1 MPPEEKAMTRNAAL
15 AIIAVILGAMILMWV
30 LKIAFKLILL
40 GVVAVIAV
48 AVYHAVKRRIG
59 GPRA

>member
-1 MPPEEKAMTRNAAL
+1 MTRNAAL